1 MMTMTDEDV
10 RTRLAQLIEERR
22 EDFAG
27 LSRLLGRNSAYIQ
40 QYIRRGTPRRLQE
53 QDRRRLARYFGISE
67 DQLGG
72 PPDHAPPTADGLVPV
87 ARYRVAASAGGGAL
101 DVSDGDDA
109 SLGFSRKFL
118 ENITAARPRDLSMIR
133 VEGDSMEPTLSDGDD
148 ILIDR
153 SAALRRIHD
162 GIHVLR
168 RDDTLLVKRLT
179 VSPLTG
185 RITIASDNPAYAS
198 WSDCDPAG
206 LDIIGR
212 VVWSARRIR

>member
-1 MMTMTDEDV
+1 MMTMSDDDAREA
-10 RTRLAQLIEERR
+10 LARLIEERR

-53 QDRRRLARYFGISE
+53 EDRRRLARYFGVSE
-67 DQLGG
+67 ARLGG
-72 PPDHAPPTADGLVPV
+72 PHEPVGASGGLVPI
-87 ARYRVAASAGGGAL
+87 ARYRVSASAGGGAL
-101 DVSDGDDA
+101 DIADDA
-109 SLGFSRKFL
+109 AAGLGFSSEFL
-118 ENITAARPRDLSMIR
+118 ERITTTRPRDLAMIR

-168 RDDTLLVKRLT
+168 HDDTLLAKRLT
-179 VSPLTG
+179 VSPVSGLV
-185 RITIASDNPAYAS
+185 TIASDNPAYAS
-198 WSDCDPAG
+198 WPDCDPAEIA
-206 LDIIGR
+206 IIGR
-212 VVWSARRIR
+212 VIWAARKIR